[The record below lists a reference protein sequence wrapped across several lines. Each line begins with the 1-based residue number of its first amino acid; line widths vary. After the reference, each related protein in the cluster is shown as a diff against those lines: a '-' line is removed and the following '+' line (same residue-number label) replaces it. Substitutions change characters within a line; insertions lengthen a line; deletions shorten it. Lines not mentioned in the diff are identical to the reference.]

1 MPRLHKY
8 RNRIAHYVLTAIGGA
23 VITYQLTTEGERKLI
38 QAGIGMGQLFP
49 RALLLDL
56 CKTGDAFTRGSGVD
70 DPALLGAGQLEMDF
84 ANDPDPETA
93 FPACGDCRSADELH
107 LVLSGTPGE
116 LNAKLQCATCRM
128 KTSAA
133 VDTSIPL
140 ALVARASLARLFDLK
155 TVSEKDRS
163 VSQFEELL
171 RTEFASRWEELRRH
185 RGAAQTSLF
194 DERTEGDLI

>member
-1 MPRLHKY
+1 M
-8 RNRIAHYVLTAIGGA
+8 
-23 VITYQLTTEGERKLI
+23 
-38 QAGIGMGQLFP
+38 
-49 RALLLDL
+49 
-56 CKTGDAFTRGSGVD
+56 
-70 DPALLGAGQLEMDF
+70 
-84 ANDPDPETA
+84 
-93 FPACGDCRSADELH
+93 
-107 LVLSGTPGE
+107 LSGTPGE